1 MAKIENEQVVNRFLL
16 STTYAIIAGL
26 FLYYLSQASVRVA
39 TAALSLKLYQVM
51 IWGGGLLAVWFAIRK
66 FILQKG
72 KSYYLVMFLLVMLA
86 GIFLRYGNLIT
97 LFNSVFNDMSRR
109 IMIVSA
115 LLGVLYVY
123 ELIYYFLNVNKVTK

>member
-26 FLYYLSQASVRVA
+26 FLYYLSQASVRVS

-51 IWGGGLLAVWFAIRK
+51 IWCGGILTVWFAIRK
-66 FILQKG
+66 FVLKKG
-72 KSYYLVMFLLVMLA
+72 KCYYLVMFAIIFVA
-86 GIFLRYGNLIT
+86 GLFLRYGNLIP
-97 LFNSVFNDMSRR
+97 LFSSIFNDMTRR

-115 LLGVLYVY
+115 LLGVLYIY